1 MADSKE
7 KYYCITDYRDSA
19 YGDMDTVDE
28 RGMGQYT
35 DLDGELYE
43 GVVIEEEGYVCTLD
57 LGQVV
62 SNISDN
68 EALWERIFSDSFSL
82 KKEFNAAKELLEKL
96 RKKYAVI
103 QTKKKRFGLGL

>member
-1 MADSKE
+1 
-7 KYYCITDYRDSA
+7 
-19 YGDMDTVDE
+19 MDTVDE
-28 RGMGQYT
+28 HGMEQYT

-62 SNISDN
+62 SSISDN
-68 EALWERIFSDSFSL
+68 EALWELIFSDSFSL

>member
-1 MADSKE
+1 
-7 KYYCITDYRDSA
+7 
-19 YGDMDTVDE
+19 MDTVDE
-28 RGMGQYT
+28 RGIGQYT

-43 GVVIEEEGYVCTLD
+43 GVEIEAEGYVCTID

-68 EALWERIFSDSFSL
+68 DALWEILFSDSFSL

-103 QTKKKRFGLGL
+103 QTKKRRFGLGL